1 MLNSLFLDKGNNM
14 KVKTLIQLLSQCNQD
29 ADVEIRGT
37 VNDEY
42 IAESDIAVDSN
53 DDIVVLDI

>member
-1 MLNSLFLDKGNNM
+1 M